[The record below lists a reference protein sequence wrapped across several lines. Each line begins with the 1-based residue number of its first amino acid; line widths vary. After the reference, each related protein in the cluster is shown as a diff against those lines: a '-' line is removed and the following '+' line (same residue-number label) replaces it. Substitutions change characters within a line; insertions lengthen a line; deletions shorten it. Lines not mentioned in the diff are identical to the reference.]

1 MATLSEIT
9 AALDAAFAGY
19 FAELAL
25 AGPHWETKPSAGDG
39 EEGWCARQVAEHVAG
54 SGIFFGSSIAQMAG
68 IAGPAPEQV
77 QLPDFALAEAE
88 THRAQGVLMGVIGS
102 VPEASLSIAI
112 DHPRLGKQTVGS
124 IMQLVATHT
133 NDHAAQLRA
142 LRGA

>member
-9 AALDAAFAGY
+9 TALDSAFAGY

-25 AGPHWETKPSAGDG
+25 AGPHWEEKPSAGDG
-39 EEGWCARQVAEHVAG
+39 EEAWCARQVAEHVAG
-54 SGIFFGSSIAQMAG
+54 SGIFFGSSIAQLAG
-68 IAGPAPEQV
+68 IPGPAPEQI
-77 QLPDFALAEAE
+77 QLPDFSLAEAE
-88 THRAQGVLMGVIGS
+88 TRRAQGVLMGVVGS